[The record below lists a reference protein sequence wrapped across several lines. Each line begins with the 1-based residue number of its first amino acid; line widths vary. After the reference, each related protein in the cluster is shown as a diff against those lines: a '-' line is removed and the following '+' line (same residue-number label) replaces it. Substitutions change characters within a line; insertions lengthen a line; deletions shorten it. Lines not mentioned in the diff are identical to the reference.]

1 MARGSIMP
9 FMNPTFNLQSE
20 NRRPSRFTLN
30 RDSSYRIFCACPNV
44 DDGQHVDG
52 LRARYSPGWRV
63 LDFKHAHFDL
73 SRQPWDTHRERAAD
87 FGHSDPASARVSQQT
102 LVRKRGGGAAS
113 LVAYLAQLGGY
124 RRRVASQGFA
134 EEAIFDVGMCSSFG
148 WRCCG
153 RVDTV
158 SDREIPYHSACNF
171 EFLSGSAEASR
182 RFSMVRQNELVRQ

>member
-1 MARGSIMP
+1 MP

-20 NRRPSRFTLN
+20 NRRPSRFTSN

-52 LRARYSPGWRV
+52 LRGRYSPGWRV
-63 LDFKHAHFDL
+63 LDFKPPTSIYLAN
-73 SRQPWDTHRERAAD
+73 RGIRTANVP
-87 FGHSDPASARVSQQT
+87 
-102 LVRKRGGGAAS
+102 LVRSRIGSSFSANLGAEKVWWRRIVGRVPRQS
-113 LVAYLAQLGGY
+113 GGY

-153 RVDTV
+153 RVDTA
-158 SDREIPYHSACNF
+158 SDRKTPYHSACNF

-182 RFSMVRQNELVRQ
+182 HFSMVRQNELVRQ